1 MSSFVL
7 LTVFIVYALFLFLIS
22 WRTSRKADDRTFY
35 TGNRQSPW
43 YVVAYGMIGASLS
56 GVTFMSVPGWV
67 GDTQFSY
74 LMVIFGY
81 VVVTL

>member
-1 MSSFVL
+1 MSSSVL
-7 LTVFIVYALFLFLIS
+7 LLVLFVYIFFLFLIS
-22 WRTSRKADDRTFY
+22 WRTSRKANDRTFY

-67 GDTQFSY
+67 IS
-74 LMVIFGY
+74 
-81 VVVTL
+81 VVATVLQA